1 MLTAKRFAFLALI
14 GLSILTSIAR
24 AQNGAYIGFVYPAG
38 GQQGETVQIQLG
50 GQRLDGVNQALVS
63 GTGVEVEIVKYYRKL
78 GNQEITILR
87 EQLLILRP
95 RRQNGVDPPVL
106 TPEEEEM
113 ADRIQARISSY
124 VNNPAC
130 AALSSLVILDVTIA
144 PDAEPGAREIRL
156 VTAQGVTNPMV
167 FYIGQTPEVARA
179 PMKTCL
185 LSTLGKEQQALRNRP
200 EEEIESQITIPCTV
214 NGQVAPGEVNQYRF
228 EAKQG
233 QRLVISAKARELV
246 PYIADAVPGWFQPVV
261 SLCNADGDEVAY
273 NDDFRFKPDPTLSYE
288 VAEDGEY
295 VLTINDALY
304 RGREDFVYRITI
316 GETPFVTSI
325 FPLGGRVGENGN
337 IETVGWN
344 LGGSQITAPGQD
356 VGSGVQLLTTK
367 TSDGLVSNAVPFAL
381 DTLPE
386 VFDQE
391 ENIDAIQP
399 STVMRPRTSAQQLQ
413 DASASNNE
421 PGTAQAVLLPV
432 IVNGR
437 IDQKDDWDVFQ
448 FEGSAGDT
456 VVLEVTARRLD
467 SPLDS
472 MIKLT
477 DAEGTLIALNDDA
490 MDVASGLNTHH
501 ADSYVMVEL
510 PSDGVYYAHIGDAAR
525 DGGEEFAY
533 RLRISQPRPDF
544 ELRVVPINTGIRS
557 KAGTR
562 MDVYVIRK
570 DGFDLPI
577 RVRLQEP
584 HDGFNPVNMNIKPD
598 QGVAPL
604 YLRTTLTTSNGPISL
619 VAEGIAWAN
628 GKQVVHEAIP
638 AEDRM
643 QAFLWRHLVPTQELA
658 LLVYDP
664 SVKPPPSRVPA
675 PRDETT
681 ETNTD
686 APPRFTPNQVAGRL
700 RQLKALFEEWLLTDQ
715 FYNEKVAE
723 CEASL

>member
-1 MLTAKRFAFLALI
+1 MLTVKKFAILGLI
-14 GLSILTSIAR
+14 GLSILTSIAQ

-50 GQRLDGVNQALVS
+50 GQLLDGVNQAIVS
-63 GTGVEVEIVKYYRKL
+63 GAGVEVEIVKYYRKL
-78 GNQEITILR
+78 NNQEITILR
-87 EQLLILRP
+87 EQLLVLRP
-95 RRQNGVDPPVL
+95 RQQRDVERPVL
-106 TPEEEEM
+106 TPEEGEI

-130 AALSSLVILDVTIA
+130 TALSSLAILDVTIA

-167 FYIGQTPEVARA
+167 FYVGQTPEVARP

-185 LSTLGKEQQALRNRP
+185 LSILGKEQQALRNRP

-214 NGQVAPGEVNQYRF
+214 NGQIAPGEVNQYRF

-233 QRLVISAKARELV
+233 QQLVISAKARELV

-273 NDDFRFKPDPTLSYE
+273 NDDFRFKPDPTMSYE

-325 FPLGGRVGENGN
+325 FPLGGRVGESTN

-344 LGGSQITAPGQD
+344 LGDAQITAPGQD
-356 VGSGVQLLTTK
+356 AGSGLQLLTAT
-367 TSDGLVSNAVPFAL
+367 TSDGLISNAVPFAL

-386 VFDQE
+386 MLEQE
-391 ENIDAIQP
+391 ENNE
-399 STVMRPRTSAQQLQ
+399 SGLAQ
-413 DASASNNE
+413 E
-421 PGTAQAVLLPV
+421 VLLPV

-448 FEGSAGDT
+448 FEGAAGDT
-456 VVLEVTARRLD
+456 VVMEVMARRLE

-477 DAEGTLIALNDDA
+477 DAEGTLIALNDDS

-544 ELRVVPINTGIRS
+544 ELRVVTVNAGIRS

-562 MDVYVIRK
+562 FDVYVIRK

-584 HDGFNPVNMNIKPD
+584 HDGFNPVNLNIKPD
-598 QGVAPL
+598 QGMVPL
-604 YLRTTLTTSNGPISL
+604 YLRTTLTSSDGPISL

-628 GKQVVHEAIP
+628 GKQVIHEVIP

-643 QAFLWRHLVPTQELA
+643 QAFLWRHLVPSQELMVM
-658 LLVYDP
+658 VYDP
-664 SVKPPPSRVPA
+664 SFRPPPSRVPA

-681 ETNTD
+681 ETSTTD
-686 APPRFTPNQVAGRL
+686 NPPQFTQRQVAGRI
-700 RQLKALFEEWLLTDQ
+700 RQLKLLFEEWLLTDD

-723 CEASL
+723 CEAVL